1 MAVSQ
6 ARNSGSIA
14 WKIVIVVLRSSQI
27 MDIFWRQSRIWFT
40 VLMWDIRVKRW
51 EMVDFRALA
60 RVTRKTML
68 QCTDMIKAMG
78 RGGFR
83 ENILGKSLTDCRF
96 FFFSIFR
103 CNEFSQKSRELSCSP
118 FYCLR
123 LGFSQLWSYI
133 HLEQVI
139 QPDQLFPALRCGVCS
154 DWL

>member
-6 ARNSGSIA
+6 ARNSGNMA
-14 WKIVIVVLRSSQI
+14 WKIVIVVRRSSQI
-27 MDIFWRQSRIWFT
+27 TDIFWRRSRIWFT

-103 CNEFSQKSRELSCSP
+103 GSEFSQKSRELSHSP
-118 FYCLR
+118 FYRLR
-123 LGFSQLWSYI
+123 LGFSQIWSYI
-133 HLEQVI
+133 HLEQMV
-139 QPDQLFPALRCGVCS
+139 QPDQPFPALRGGVCS